1 MDRREIEQLAE
12 LVVENLLG
20 EQTAGR
26 SPSGGSTSPVPTVGR
41 TLPQAVGR
49 WEVPDIGWR
58 MPVGGRAGGAAGGK
72 RGPARIADYVD
83 HTLLKAE
90 ATRAQIEAL
99 CDEAAEHRFAAVC
112 VNGSWVP
119 LCRKRLAGSGVKT
132 ATVVGFPLGAT
143 MTDAKVAEA
152 RHLVESG
159 ADVVDATKARTVKV
173 ILESATLEPL
183 QVVQAAAIA
192 KEAGAHFVKTSTGFH
207 PAGGAT
213 VEAVALMRLTV
224 GDALGVKAAGGV
236 RDCATALRM
245 IAAGANRL
253 GTSSGVQFVECMG
266 AGPQSLSALLSAP
279 DGHEAVC
286 QTGGC
291 SMD

>member
-1 MDRREIEQLAE
+1 VLPAADAAIHE
-12 LVVENLLG
+12 L
-20 EQTAGR
+20 TAR
-26 SPSGGSTSPVPTVGR
+26 PPR
-41 TLPQAVGR
+41 
-49 WEVPDIGWR
+49 D
-58 MPVGGRAGGAAGGK
+58 
-72 RGPARIADYVD
+72 GPARIADYVD

-143 MTDAKVAEA
+143 TTDAKAAEA

-159 ADVVDATKARTVKV
+159 ADELDMVAAIGHILDGDWDYVEDDIRAVVDATKARTVKV